1 MNVLIIGG
9 TGLLGFEG
17 AKTLIERGHTV
28 TSLSLPPIPP
38 GAQFPDEMKNELGNF
53 MELSD
58 QELAEYLRGCDGL
71 VFAAGIDER
80 VEGPAPIYD
89 LFKKFNITP
98 LERLLRLAK
107 ENGVKHVVV
116 LGSYFAYFAKAWA
129 EKELTK
135 WHPYIRSRIDQET
148 MCLSFADE
156 NFDVAVLEL
165 PYIFGTL
172 PGRKPVWTFLV
183 EQIRGMK
190 KATMYPRGGTT
201 MVTAHQVGQAIGGAL
216 ELNKGGKAY
225 PIGYYNLTWI
235 ELLTIIHKYM
245 GVPEKKITTIPNWM
259 YRLGARQIMK
269 KQKAAGLEAGLHM
282 VKFTDLMC
290 ANTFIDKELGC
301 VPLGVEADDID
312 AAIGQSVTLCLQ
324 VLDGKTDTIDMKG
337 E

>member
-38 GAQFPDEMKNELGNF
+38 GAQFPDEMKNDLGNF

-129 EKELTK
+129 EK
-135 WHPYIRSRIDQET
+135 
-148 MCLSFADE
+148 
-156 NFDVAVLEL
+156 
-165 PYIFGTL
+165 
-172 PGRKPVWTFLV
+172 
-183 EQIRGMK
+183 
-190 KATMYPRGGTT
+190 
-201 MVTAHQVGQAIGGAL
+201 
-216 ELNKGGKAY
+216 
-225 PIGYYNLTWI
+225 
-235 ELLTIIHKYM
+235 
-245 GVPEKKITTIPNWM
+245 
-259 YRLGARQIMK
+259 
-269 KQKAAGLEAGLHM
+269 
-282 VKFTDLMC
+282 
-290 ANTFIDKELGC
+290 
-301 VPLGVEADDID
+301 
-312 AAIGQSVTLCLQ
+312 
-324 VLDGKTDTIDMKG
+324 
-337 E
+337 